1 ICTRKLDPLY
11 DNFTILRALAR
22 RKADGLAFQ
31 ARFVG
36 GGGLEQQT
44 RSAARD
50 LGLDSCVEFV
60 GNVAHEAVP
69 DHLRWADVYVSASV
83 ADGAPSS
90 LFEAMASG
98 VFPVVSDIR
107 ANRDWLE
114 HRTTAWLFPVG
125 DDTSCAAGIR
135 FALDSPE
142 VVASAIEANRQ
153 VVVERLDRCRN
164 LQRLEALLEEAVA
177 LARR

>member
-1 ICTRKLDPLY
+1 ASSPQLAEELTALGVPANKFRIIPVGTDSMQFSPRLGPRPPGPPRIICTRKLDPLY

-98 VFPVVSDIR
+98 VFPVVSDI
-107 ANRDWLE
+107 
-114 HRTTAWLFPVG
+114 
-125 DDTSCAAGIR
+125 
-135 FALDSPE
+135 
-142 VVASAIEANRQ
+142 
-153 VVVERLDRCRN
+153 
-164 LQRLEALLEEAVA
+164 
-177 LARR
+177 